1 MTLKTKSCSRVLVF
15 RVFLEHF
22 YNILYI
28 YSEVFY
34 VVYQGVKRFIFCS
47 LSMKGIPC
55 FIFILFHCQ
64 AQPKSK
70 FSSAEIARKLD
81 SNLHNNRGSIIQ
93 AEYEPQELFKGSWPK
108 L

>member
-1 MTLKTKSCSRVLVF
+1 MERLTSTTFSFLRVGQKMK
-15 RVFLEHF
+15 
-22 YNILYI
+22 
-28 YSEVFY
+28 
-34 VVYQGVKRFIFCS
+34 VVY
-47 LSMKGIPC
+47 
-55 FIFILFHCQ
+55 CQ

-70 FSSAEIARKLD
+70 FSLAELAIKSD